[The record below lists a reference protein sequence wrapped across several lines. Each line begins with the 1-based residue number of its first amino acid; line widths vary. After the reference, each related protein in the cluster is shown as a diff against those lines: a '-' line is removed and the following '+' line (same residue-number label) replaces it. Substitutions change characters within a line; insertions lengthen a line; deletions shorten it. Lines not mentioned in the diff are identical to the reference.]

1 MTYFKS
7 ISISFFLIV
16 KLVTSKEVN
25 RENEDDDDD
34 DDDVDRQQL
43 QQQQQLQKLPP
54 ASISPQP
61 SPTVSSSSIKKSST
75 KDRAPL
81 APSTSHTQV
90 VDDSNDFEN
99 FEIIACTVQRREDFP
114 GIGLS
119 LSTAVNHPNRSVSPS
134 SSKSPSTKALNEA
147 DNLQHLPIITNI
159 DEKSPSQ
166 LSGLKVGDLVLEI
179 NGKSTNGQ
187 SNKDISN
194 WIRSSGTTIEFVV
207 SRAKHLNPPKQQQQQ
222 HQQQQQQIKDT
233 AKIIAEDAL
242 QVAKTKVP
250 DYLYHK
256 EQEQKVDD
264 LKRKPNENLHQIMV
278 EAIQSSKN
286 ARDTTPPSSTH
297 LSRKD
302 SMTQQQRRP
311 SLNATSQQQQQQQPH
326 YATTSSQLEIQ
337 QMSSSKLQQDPV
349 KTTSTSYRNQSE
361 PPAPLGKPA
370 IVSSSS
376 SLSIN
381 SIEQQQ
387 QQQHSPSLSHTHQQQ
402 QQINLVKQ
410 RSQSSFTLPRDAPIP
425 RLCRVRAYEDQLGF
439 TVAGSKANRGVFK
452 VKINS
457 LSLGLE
463 SVSL

>member
-1 MTYFKS
+1 M
-7 ISISFFLIV
+7 
-16 KLVTSKEVN
+16 
-25 RENEDDDDD
+25 
-34 DDDVDRQQL
+34 Q

-54 ASISPQP
+54 ASISPQQP
-61 SPTVSSSSIKKSST
+61 SPTISSSSIKKSST
-75 KDRAPL
+75 KDQAPL
-81 APSTSHTQV
+81 APSTSSSHTHIAV
-90 VDDSNDFEN
+90 DDDSNDIEN
-99 FEIIACTVQRREDFP
+99 FDIIACSVQRRDDFP

-119 LSTAVNHPNRSVSPS
+119 LSTAVNNPNRSVSPS
-134 SSKSPSTKALNEA
+134 SYYSSSKSPSTKLSENEA

-159 DEKSPSQ
+159 DEKSPADM
-166 LSGLKVGDLVLEI
+166 SGLKVGDLVLEI

-187 SNKDISN
+187 TNSNIAK

-207 SRAKHLNPPKQQQQQ
+207 SRVKHLNHPPKL
-222 HQQQQQQIKDT
+222 QQQQQQIKDN
-233 AKIIAEDAL
+233 AKIIAQEAI

-256 EQEQKVDD
+256 EQEQNVDD
-264 LKRKPNENLHQIMV
+264 LKLRKPNENLHQIMV
-278 EAIQSSKN
+278 EAIQSNKN
-286 ARDTTPPSSTH
+286 AKDITPPPPPSSSSTH

-311 SLNATSQQQQQQQPH
+311 SLNATPPSSS
-326 YATTSSQLEIQ
+326 SSQLEIQ

-349 KTTSTSYRNQSE
+349 KTSSNRNQSE

-381 SIEQQQ
+381 SIEQSQS
-387 QQQHSPSLSHTHQQQ
+387 QHSPSLSHTHHHHHQQQQQ

-452 VKINS
+452 V
-457 LSLGLE
+457 
-463 SVSL
+463 